1 MLRATMTNLD
11 VLEDFAGRMTASE
24 LCSMAG
30 CSLPDLVEFC
40 MSGSAGKAVTKK
52 RSGAAAPRPS
62 RGKTVNTRTKA
73 GREVLDEGVLA
84 VLTGAKSGVA
94 AGAIVE
100 ETGAN
105 ALQVRQ
111 SLGRLISLKKAKAE
125 GKARGRRYW
134 AA

>member
-1 MLRATMTNLD
+1 M
-11 VLEDFAGRMTASE
+11 
-24 LCSMAG
+24 
-30 CSLPDLVEFC
+30 PDLVEFC
-40 MSGSAGKAVTKK
+40 MSGSVAKVAKVATTKSPAV
-52 RSGAAAPRPS
+52 AAPKRTS
-62 RGKTVNTRTKA
+62 AKTVNTRTKA
-73 GREVLDEGVLA
+73 GREALDEGVLA

-94 AGAIVE
+94 SGAIVE

-111 SLGRLISLKKAKAE
+111 ALGRLISQKKAMAE